1 MQNFNHRK
9 DEGLAGVLIPK
20 IKERN
25 GKNSNLISR
34 TPKYFGIDLV
44 WTPIDKYLFSDS
56 DFEHR
61 HITLLMLVYTAKKAK
76 VLLLV

>member
-1 MQNFNHRK
+1 MQNFNHRNA
-9 DEGLAGVLIPK
+9 EGLAGVLIPK

-56 DFEHR
+56 DFEHS
-61 HITLLMLVYTAKKAK
+61 HITLLLLVYTAKKA
-76 VLLLV
+76 